1 MTPVE
6 EIKNVVHSV
15 FPDWQ
20 VYFYAIPE
28 EVIDNKNVTQ
38 VLISESNSDITTFGG
53 NTFLTAV
60 GIGMVRIRDLFRR
73 LVVGLA
79 RNIRLTSL
87 WR

>member
-53 NTFLTAV
+53 NTFLTDV

-79 RNIRLTSL
+79 RHIRLTSL